1 MEILRRK
8 ELTVVL
14 SAQTGMTDQMFHM
27 LTRGHAAAKF
37 SARPG
42 VSVIAAFS
50 HPAARR
56 LAGEGCVVVGVL
68 FLWALL
74 SALLFSTLEKV
85 GDPGRCV
92 YFGRAGTHCVET
104 SGGGGK
110 DPSASARDCRALG
123 RAGWDCRPKTPS
135 N

>member
-42 VSVIAAFS
+42 VSVIGAFS

-56 LAGEGCVVVGVL
+56 LAGEVCVVVGVL
-68 FLWALL
+68 LLWALL
-74 SALLFSTLEKV
+74 SALLLSTMGKV
-85 GDPGRCV
+85 GDPGGCV

-104 SGGGGK
+104 PGAGGK
-110 DPSASARDCRALG
+110 NPSAAGQECRALG
-123 RAGWDCRPKTPS
+123 RAGWDCRPKAPS